1 VENLLAGDYTPL
13 GRGLYMFP
21 AASAL
26 ERPEVLAFYNFVIDQ
41 NESIAS
47 AAGLVALTADQKAEQ
62 LDVVAG
68 LG

>member
-1 VENLLAGDYTPL
+1 
-13 GRGLYMFP
+13 MFP